1 MYTIRIVLAIIALL
15 PAIARAQVGTPATN
29 AFTFQ
34 GQLSYDGM
42 PANIPLEVTFQLFS
56 SPTGNMVADVVSPLL
71 TRTVQFDDRGRFSVS
86 LDFGQTFNGY
96 PVFNGDERY
105 MQIVILD
112 PPGGIVE
119 DFPLTPRVKLAAT
132 PMAAYALNARIPSL
146 SEISDGLFE
155 STDTEGSLA
164 INVLND
170 DLGLSIRPNGG
181 VGALFSYSGI
191 QASED
196 FGVSAANGDLD
207 LLSAGGNLSL
217 TSVQKNI
224 ELNAGVG
231 SIELIAGNGFS
242 LINAASNMTLDSNGY
257 ALNTSNVNIDAN
269 TSLEISSDAVLSLS
283 SAGTL
288 TLTAALASI
297 NGNQFDGVNV
307 ILNDNLLATSNAF
320 KPGGGPWAVLSDARQ
335 KKNIAPLHGSLST
348 LLSLRPVTYEYTD
361 ASQRM
366 YVPGTQTG
374 FVAQEV
380 QKVLPS
386 WIDESPDGT
395 LMLTPRGFEAMVVDA
410 MQELSQR
417 HAQEIETLHRENEE
431 LRARLERLERLL
443 MNTARE

>member
-1 MYTIRIVLAIIALL
+1 MNTIRIVIAIIALL
-15 PAIARAQVGTPATN
+15 PTLARAQNGTPATN

-34 GQLSYDGM
+34 GQLSFEDR
-42 PANIPLEVTFQLFS
+42 PANVTLELTFQLFS
-56 SPTGNMVADVVSPLL
+56 SPTGNTIQDVVSPLL

-112 PPGGIVE
+112 PPGGIEE
-119 DFPLTPRVKLAAT
+119 DFPLSPRVKLAAT

-155 STDTEGSLA
+155 STDEEGSLA
-164 INVLND
+164 INVLDD
-170 DLGLSIRPNGG
+170 DLGLTIRPNGG

-191 QASED
+191 QASEG
-196 FGVSAANGDLD
+196 FGVSAADGDLD
-207 LLSAGGNLSL
+207 LLSTGGNLAL
-217 TSVQKNI
+217 TSIQKNI
-224 ELNAGVG
+224 ELNAGQG
-231 SIELIAGNGFS
+231 NIDLIAGNGFS
-242 LINAASNMTLDSNGY
+242 LINAASNITLNSNGY
-257 ALNTSNVNIDAN
+257 ALNTSNIDLNASA
-269 TSLEISSDAVLSLS
+269 SLELSSSAVLSLS
-283 SAGTL
+283 SAGVLNISSVL
-288 TLTAALASI
+288 TTI
-297 NGNQFDGVNV
+297 NGNQFDGVNF
-307 ILNDNLLATSNAF
+307 ILNDNLLATQNAF

-348 LLSLRPVTYEYTD
+348 LLSLRPVTYEYAD

-366 YVPGTQTG
+366 YLPGTQTG

-395 LMLTPRGFEAMVVDA
+395 LLLTPRGFEAMVVDA

-417 HAQEIETLHRENEE
+417 HAHELESLHRENAD

-443 MNTARE
+443 MNTPRE